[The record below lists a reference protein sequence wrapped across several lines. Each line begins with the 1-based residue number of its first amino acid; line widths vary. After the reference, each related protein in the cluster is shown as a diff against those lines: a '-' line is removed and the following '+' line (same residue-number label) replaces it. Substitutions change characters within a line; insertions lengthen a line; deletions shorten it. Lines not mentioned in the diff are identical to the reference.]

1 MSDRWLDSAAEFW
14 DIHTVPDDLESTLTM
29 LMNREPP
36 FIMIELWGASGGQ
49 FRTTY
54 NMAGNDVVTV
64 WPQGY
69 SSNLTEWDNETLAEE
84 MKKLSFAKPIGSN
97 PFEIGSWV
105 FRLKGPH
112 ILLTNKQQKDF
123 EIYLTSKGFVF
134 FDSSG
139 YALVNQGESSSSTCR
154 CPVSRLHR
162 PFGYIP
168 AWIMVDLIEMP
179 TNNLVTMQHKI
190 SAVSSELLTH
200 RSTLIRPV

>member
-1 MSDRWLDSAAEFW
+1 MLVYFLAMRWGEAESSMVQHVPRPSCATSPGEVVRLRGGSMSDRWLDSAAEFW

-54 NMAGNDVVTV
+54 DMAGNDVVTV

-69 SSNLTEWDNETLAEE
+69 TGNLTEWDNETLAEE

-105 FRLKGPH
+105 FRPKGPH
-112 ILLTNKQQKDF
+112 ILLTNKQQQDF

-139 YALVNQGESSSSTCR
+139 YALVNQEIYFDT
-154 CPVSRLHR
+154 
-162 PFGYIP
+162 
-168 AWIMVDLIEMP
+168 D
-179 TNNLVTMQHKI
+179 
-190 SAVSSELLTH
+190 
-200 RSTLIRPV
+200 